1 MYNTCAVDMDEK
13 CMYTIGRESGR
24 DHGRESV
31 YVVLRHKMDGK
42 PDENRIARFLTR
54 FLAGVLRGVI
64 YMGAVTWFT
73 DYPRGC
79 DLDVVF
85 ICICSHTSSD
95 YVS

>member
-1 MYNTCAVDMDEK
+1 MDE
-13 CMYTIGRESGR
+13 
-24 DHGRESV
+24 
-31 YVVLRHKMDGK
+31 K